1 MNTQLTKFFSGLT
14 KADISNKF
22 YNTTSNAYIEE
33 AIFEEEEVCP
43 YIEALNTH
51 INTRVEEIDSE
62 YNYRMYRIHTTTNDD
77 VLLTPWV
84 KGGRI

>member
-1 MNTQLTKFFSGLT
+1 MNNFKMVAGFINGLT
-14 KADISNKF
+14 KEDISV
-22 YNTTSNAYIEE
+22 NTVKKKV
-33 AIFEEEEVCP
+33 VCTESIQ
-43 YIEALNTH
+43 YKEHLNNY

-62 YNYRMYRIHTTTNDD
+62 YNYRMHRIHTTTSDD

>member
-33 AIFEEEEVCP
+33 VIFEEEVCP

-51 INTRVEEIDSE
+51 IDNRVEEIDKE
-62 YNYRMYRIHTTTNDD
+62 FNYRTHKLEQAFKED
-77 VLLTPWV
+77 VVLTSWV